1 MKGENEFGS
10 DMLDFVTSDFY
21 VENGL
26 TSKPSSSKAI
36 DLMKRTKSAFKSVGK
51 IRLHKISSNVEE
63 VMHSFDNEDL
73 AKSQKGSRP

>member
-1 MKGENEFGS
+1 MV
-10 DMLDFVTSDFY
+10 DFVTRDFY
-21 VENGL
+21 VDDGL
-26 TSKPSSSKAI
+26 TSKPSSAEAI
-36 DLMKRTKSAFKSVGK
+36 DLMKRTKSALKSVGI